1 MKRSLP
7 PFLFALSAA
16 FGALLPAQ
24 TNIQVGEN
32 GTSAFLPNGAGNT
45 IWSTQNQVS
54 AILGSGFGSGTY
66 PVFTNN
72 PMSRLLFYYRTEAD
86 NTNRLFSFVDT
97 PVVNFSGNTATVTY
111 NNAGPGVAG
120 TARFNAVFTFTLN
133 STGAGNAFLTTSL
146 TVTAS
151 AANTQARTFN
161 FFQLL
166 DLDVSGNGAD
176 DNFNVNSSTA
186 GSTVVR
192 ATDGTSNFIEVTA
205 NGISRYE
212 VSTRANLYNNRIGNF
227 GAGSG
232 SANFNQLAGTIE
244 PAQSGDQALG
254 LQWTALLNPGQSISW
269 TSTVGFNTTIPEP
282 STYALCLSGLAGGA
296 LWLRR
301 RRQA

>member
-7 PFLFALSAA
+7 PFLLAL
-16 FGALLPAQ
+16 GALVGAALPAQ
-24 TNIQVGEN
+24 TNIQIGEN
-32 GTSAFLPNGAGNT
+32 GNSVLLPNGTGNA

-54 AILGSGFGSGTY
+54 AILGSAFGSGSY

-86 NTNRLFSFVDT
+86 NTNRLFGFVDT

-111 NNAGPGVAG
+111 TNAGPGTVG

-133 STGAGNAFLTTSL
+133 STGAGNAFLTTAF
-146 TVTAS
+146 TITAS

-161 FFQLL
+161 FFQLI
-166 DLDVSGNGAD
+166 DADVSGNGTD
-176 DNFNVNSSTA
+176 DNFNVNSSTS

-192 ATDGTSNFIEVTA
+192 ATDGTSNFIEVTG

-212 VSTRANLYNNRIGNF
+212 INTRSTFYNSRIG
-227 GAGSG
+227 GAGAGAG
-232 SANFNQLAGTIE
+232 SANFNQLAGSVQ

-254 LQWTALLNPGQSISW
+254 LQWAATLSPGQSISW
-269 TSTVGFNTTIPEP
+269 SSTIGFNTTIPEP
-282 STYALCLSGLAGGA
+282 STYALCLSGLAAGG

-301 RRQA
+301 RR